1 MNSYLEVA
9 LQQPQSDHQLQPI
22 SASKAFASPLNL
34 ARCDADDNHAPIE
47 DPKSEVY
54 LTGTEEDYFLGLF
67 WQSYHCTLQ
76 ILDEANFREH
86 YKSLWASNQRS
97 RKSSALV
104 DIVLALCMQY
114 GIASTP
120 PRGRNSNPMTEVD
133 SNDPTLAGRWH
144 YRRCQKLLTY
154 EPENPSISTVQ
165 CHIFSAY
172 YLCIASYQNMAHIEL
187 ALAVRVA
194 QILGLHL
201 ESSGSIPRAEREL
214 RKRIWWNL
222 YAQESKT
229 CMKLGR
235 PSSILL
241 SQVTCSLPADD
252 HHLAVLSGSNFASL
266 GENVTWLT
274 YTLQNNKLVLG
285 SSTIYTAFY
294 EKCADVFGENGGK
307 SLYDDTQS
315 LEVCAEFLSSS
326 MEHLQEWSRNVP
338 DTLKVKRKGE
348 EKPFSTD
355 VSAIDLERFAPL
367 WLQRQRL
374 LLELLYHNLAMNH
387 YRPFIPFS
395 PASTSNAPITDENAI
410 LCANHAIIL
419 THIMHQTM
427 TETEILRGWHEAY
440 QWQWN
445 AALSMIGYILAYPV
459 SPCTPSVRT
468 AIDSAIVVFEEFG
481 KSFGVATSA
490 ANVTRN
496 LIAKADILIERFE
509 VGPSTLGSS
518 ISKDIDA
525 SQAHHNILHTGNNP
539 IQTSS
544 IFSETEDG
552 SSTLFQNGL
561 VDPMDLAFAIDS
573 FSGFEPLWGDGGDM
587 ISFHN

>member
-22 SASKAFASPLNL
+22 SASKAFASPLSS
-34 ARCDADDNHAPIE
+34 ARCDVDDNHAPVE
-47 DPKSEVY
+47 DPKCEEY

-86 YKSLWASNQRS
+86 YKSLWASNRIS
-97 RKSSALV
+97 RRSSALV
-104 DIVLALCMQY
+104 DMVLALCMQY
-114 GIASTP
+114 GTASTP
-120 PRGRNSNPMTEVD
+120 PQGGDPNPTTGID
-133 SNDPTLAGRWH
+133 SNDATLAGRWH
-144 YRRCQKLLTY
+144 YRRCHKLLTL
-154 EPENPSISTVQ
+154 ESENPSISTVQ

-172 YLCIASYQNMAHIEL
+172 YLCIASYQNMAYVEL

-201 ESSGSIPRAEREL
+201 EPSEDMMRAEREL
-214 RKRIWWNL
+214 RKRIWWTL
-222 YAQESKT
+222 CALESKT

-235 PSSILL
+235 PSSVQL
-241 SQVTCSLPADD
+241 SQVICSLPADD
-252 HHLAVLSGSNFASL
+252 HDLALLSGSNFASL

-274 YTLQNNKLVLG
+274 YTLQNSKLVLA
-285 SSTIYTAFY
+285 SNTIHVAFY
-294 EKCADVFGENGGK
+294 EKCATVLGANGIK

-315 LEVCAEFLSSS
+315 LEVCAESLSSS
-326 MEHLQEWSRNVP
+326 MDHLKYWSRNVP
-338 DTLKVKRKGE
+338 EALKVNRKGD
-348 EKPFSTD
+348 KRPFSTE

-374 LLELLYHNLAMNH
+374 LLELLYHNLTMNL

-395 PASTSNAPITDENAI
+395 PASTSNTPISEENAI

-459 SPCTPSVRT
+459 SPSTSSVRI

-481 KSFGVATSA
+481 KSFAVATSA
-490 ANVTRN
+490 ADVTRN
-496 LIAKADILIERFE
+496 LTAKADILMKRFRMDSSSLD
-509 VGPSTLGSS
+509 PS
-518 ISKDIDA
+518 ISHQVDA
-525 SQAHHNILHTGNNP
+525 SQANQHDLDQGSDPNENSFT
-539 IQTSS
+539 
-544 IFSETEDG
+544 FSPMEDG
-552 SSTLFQNGL
+552 SCLLAQNAF

-573 FSGFEPLWGDGGDM
+573 FSGFEPLWGNGGD
-587 ISFHN
+587 I